1 MSLFVYDGLKSLPA
15 GGAGKGQVYPC
26 ANVVGG
32 RMQASELQ
40 SQATSRWVWY
50 ALWEQKKKRQERYPT
65 IKTITTG
72 TGKHRD
78 EARVGEPLLSAWH
91 LDPAGA
97 GPPGSNKQ
105 LLMRGTWGECD

>member
-40 SQATSRWVWY
+40 SQATSGVGVVCFVG
-50 ALWEQKKKRQERYPT
+50 AEKKE
-65 IKTITTG
+65 
-72 TGKHRD
+72 TGKIPH
-78 EARVGEPLLSAWH
+78 H
-91 LDPAGA
+91 
-97 GPPGSNKQ
+97 
-105 LLMRGTWGECD
+105 